1 MNLWNRLEYYFVI
14 HGWLSIF
21 FHSIDTNIAFRDKN
35 THKQSFEFIFAFFL
49 VYYGFI
55 SFMKFR
61 NDDSQNYLCLDGVLS
76 ILCCTSKIC
85 WSNLFGQFRSL
96 LNRYKP
102 CGALLIIHSFLLGV
116 SLYWPSIYLFDVKK
130 NAVKS
135 E

>member
-1 MNLWNRLEYYFVI
+1 MESSRILFCNNNFAGFLFF
-14 HGWLSIF
+14 SIQLIQI
-21 FHSIDTNIAFRDKN
+21 SLFRDKN